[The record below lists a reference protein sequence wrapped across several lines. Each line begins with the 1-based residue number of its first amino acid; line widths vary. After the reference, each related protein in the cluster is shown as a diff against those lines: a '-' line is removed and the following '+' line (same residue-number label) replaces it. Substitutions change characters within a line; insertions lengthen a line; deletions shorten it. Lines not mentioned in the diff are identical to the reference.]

1 MRCNIVSLSDGPVCK
16 TCGCAKPELFKHS
29 AECYGFPKINDY
41 LEPYV
46 GRYPGW
52 AIIAVW
58 GGTAV
63 GGIAFWYGV
72 VKLLIW
78 AITLPIVYESYST
91 GECVSVDDPEGV
103 YSCENLPPKYNH
115 EWTE

>member
-16 TCGCAKPELFKHS
+16 TCGCATPMFFGAQASCKGNPEPHV
-29 AECYGFPKINDY
+29 D
-41 LEPYV
+41 
-46 GRYPGW
+46 RMRGW
-52 AIIAVW
+52 PLIAVW
-58 GGTAV
+58 GGMAV
-63 GGIAFWYGV
+63 GAIAVWYGLFKLV
-72 VKLLIW
+72 VW

-91 GECVSVDDPEGV
+91 GECVRVDDPEGV

>member
-1 MRCNIVSLSDGPVCK
+1 MLRCQIVTLSDGPVCK
-16 TCGCAKPELFKHS
+16 TCGCANPNLFGGRTDCR
-29 AECYGFPKINDY
+29 AYDMGED
-41 LEPYV
+41 EPYV
-46 GRYPGW
+46 DRYPGW
-52 AIIAVW
+52 VIA
-58 GGTAV
+58 GTWAAMAV

-91 GECVSVDDPEGV
+91 RECVRVDDPEGV